1 MPPGAEP
8 DQQKE
13 NVVTTPGHSDH
24 DSDPDPTGIRALLS
38 SLPDPGPMPEELVD
52 RITTSLREE
61 QRRRESVPVAVAE
74 DRGRVVSLD
83 EERQRRRP
91 TRVLSALG
99 AAAAVAVAATV
110 ATSQIF
116 GGGTS
121 ADLGASA
128 QYGQD
133 TADSAGAD
141 GGAQDDAA
149 ATEDEDQ
156 GAPDVAGPGVAGGDR
171 DQEEGAEAGGGA
183 PGDGQQLFDAAPE
196 VVVVP
201 GTLAL
206 TRDAFVEQL
215 RQEVGAWQAGERSG
229 APSGGLGSEDA
240 TACTRSVPDALQPR
254 AELHV
259 SAGTLDGD
267 DMVVLVQTAPGPTTA
282 WVLPSSCARGPAE
295 LLHGPVVV
303 D

>member
-1 MPPGAEP
+1 MPPGADP
-8 DQQKE
+8 DQEKE
-13 NVVTTPGHSDH
+13 DVVTTPGTNPH
-24 DSDPDPTGIRALLS
+24 DSDPDPTGIRSLLA
-38 SLPDPGPMPEELVD
+38 SLPDPGPMPEELVE

-61 QRRRESVPVAVAE
+61 QRRREAVPAATAE
-74 DRGRVVSLD
+74 DRGRVVSLE

-110 ATSQIF
+110 ATSQLF

-121 ADLGASA
+121 AEHPASA

-133 TADSAGAD
+133 ISDSAGAE

-149 ATEDEDQ
+149 ATEEENQ
-156 GAPDVAGPGVAGGDR
+156 APGLAGGDGE
-171 DQEEGAEAGGGA
+171 QEGAEAGGADAG
-183 PGDGQQLFDAAPE
+183 GDGQHVFDAVPD

-201 GTLAL
+201 GSVAL
-206 TRDAFVEQL
+206 TRAAFVEQL
-215 RQEVGAWQAGERSG
+215 RQELETWQAGPAAE
-229 APSGGLGSEDA
+229 APSSGLSAEDA
-240 TACTRSVPDALQPR
+240 ATCSRSVPDALQPR
-254 AELHV
+254 TELHV

-267 DMVVLVQTAPGPTTA
+267 EMVVLVQTAPGPATA
-282 WVLPSSCARGPAE
+282 WVLPSACARGPAE